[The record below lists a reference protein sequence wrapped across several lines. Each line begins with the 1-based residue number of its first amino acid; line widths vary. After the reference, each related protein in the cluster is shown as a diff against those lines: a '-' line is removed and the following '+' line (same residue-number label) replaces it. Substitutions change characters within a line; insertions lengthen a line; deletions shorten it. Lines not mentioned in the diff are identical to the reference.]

1 MSKIHRNTAL
11 ASALLATLM
20 LAAPAAFAVTLDNG
34 SLANPLPMKVA
45 NVAFNGGTAPGVAL
59 NALNVNISS
68 SDLIIGRTTGFSVRI
83 DLPSNVTF
91 ASLPTP
97 AIGSALP
104 CSGGLSCWTVTL
116 AAGGTSSDS
125 YAVFSVQPGANSQG
139 VTTGTALSFAS
150 GGITGGSYPNYTF
163 SGLAITG
170 QGVGNLLTIGSSVAA
185 KVTFADPNT
194 AQQILTPVT
203 QTLVVSA
210 SPLAY
215 SVAPSSNPLKKIDVG
230 SAVVA
235 SKTGYSSDGTLN
247 KNPSQS
253 FFDAG
258 TPTIAVAAGVE
269 DLNNVPFGWQNADT
283 LNLTVTGTFTAFM
296 QAGAQVE
303 LVFPFF
309 GGCSASPFGTIA
321 TGTVTASQIT
331 FSGVSLGSMPGY
343 AAILC
348 FVVPGSNAQVID
360 ATTVS
365 TAATVT
371 RSSSGK
377 SDNGTGNGLAMAY
390 NGPVAVVYTFNPA
403 GNTSQQSFLR
413 ISNTGAASGLVTITA
428 KDDSGA
434 AAAGSISMTL
444 SAGKSIQLNSTDLE
458 NGNTAK
464 GLTGSLGVGS
474 GKWILTVTGEISGME
489 VTNLNRNNTSGTVS
503 NLGTPV
509 TGDH

>member
-1 MSKIHRNTAL
+1 MSKILRNTAL
-11 ASALLATLM
+11 ASALLATLL

-34 SLANPLPMKVA
+34 NLLSPLPMKVA

-59 NALNVNISS
+59 NQLNVNISS
-68 SDLIIGRTTGFSVRI
+68 SDLIVGRTTGFSVRV

-97 AIGSALP
+97 SIGSALP
-104 CSGGLSCWTVTL
+104 CSGASCWTVTL
-116 AAGGTSSDS
+116 AGGGTSSDS

-139 VTTGTALSFAS
+139 ITSGTALTFAS
-150 GGITGGSYPNYTF
+150 GAITGGSYPNYTF
-163 SGLAITG
+163 SGLAIIG
-170 QGVGNLLTIGSSVAA
+170 QGVGNLLTIGNSVAA

-210 SPLAY
+210 NPLVY
-215 SVAPSSNPLKKIDVG
+215 SVASSSNLLKKIDVG

-247 KNPSQS
+247 KSPSEP

-258 TPTIAVAAGVE
+258 TPTIRVAAGVE
-269 DLNNVPFGWQNADT
+269 DLNNVGFGWSNTDT

-296 QAGAQVE
+296 QAGAKVV
-303 LVFPFF
+303 LISSPLGAF
-309 GGCSASPFGTIA
+309 CSATPSSVIA

-331 FSGVSLGSMPGY
+331 FSGVSLGSMWGH
-343 AAILC
+343 AATLC

-371 RSSSGK
+371 RASSGK

-403 GNTSQQSFLR
+403 GNTNQQSFLR

-434 AAAGSISMTL
+434 AAAGSISTTL
-444 SAGKSIQLNSTDLE
+444 GAGKSIQLTSTDLE
-458 NGNTAK
+458 NGNSAK

-489 VTNLNRNNTSGTVS
+489 VTNLNRNNTSGTLS
-503 NLGTPV
+503 NLDRPV
-509 TGDH
+509 GGAH